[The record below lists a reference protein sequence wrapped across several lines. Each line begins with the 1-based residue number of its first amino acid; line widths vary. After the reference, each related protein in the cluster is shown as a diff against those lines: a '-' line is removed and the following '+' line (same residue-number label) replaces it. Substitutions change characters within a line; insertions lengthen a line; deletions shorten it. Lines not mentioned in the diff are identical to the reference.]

1 MLAAALVSNQQQ
13 VVGVC
18 KQICWGFKLLLPACW
33 LLDYTGFQ
41 VLNASCIP
49 AFKTAEQLE
58 VASFCELANCC
69 QWSKLWHTMSRS
81 GIVRVACS
89 WALSQWHHCSCS
101 TRHLHSTRDAL
112 CPADWAVPCSPA
124 ISHWWQRQRLP
135 LKTGLPPWLCRLL
148 LSALG
153 FCVQGTFAV
162 WVLTMCHRRSVAC

>member
-58 VASFCELANCC
+58 VASFCELADLLPVEQAVAHHVKVRDRSCC
-69 QWSKLWHTMSRS
+69 LQLGPESM
-81 GIVRVACS
+81 A
-89 WALSQWHHCSCS
+89 
-101 TRHLHSTRDAL
+101 
-112 CPADWAVPCSPA
+112 
-124 ISHWWQRQRLP
+124 
-135 LKTGLPPWLCRLL
+135 PWLLFYTA
-148 LSALG
+148 SA
-153 FCVQGTFAV
+153 FDP
-162 WVLTMCHRRSVAC
+162 